1 MAVGTIQ
8 PIALSHLAQEC
19 LFLVIARRCH
29 SALYWRSKRNFLP
42 QVSTALSLACK
53 SYLSALGAGL
63 EGHCEREDHQLP
75 NRCYSELNSSL
86 MVQGF
91 TAFPPL
97 QTEQAR
103 FRALR
108 FPVGPVDSGRA
119 DSPLPTERCTSR
131 KGPSSACLSA
141 SVHFLFDRLTLTA
154 LHHVLAITARRWA
167 TTPPPSSS
175 PYAGIVASH
184 CCGGHGVGVPQ
195 FCHKRRPSNP

>member
-8 PIALSHLAQEC
+8 PIALSHLAQEG
-19 LFLVIARRCH
+19 LSLVISRRCH

-42 QVSTALSLACK
+42 EVSTALSLACK

-108 FPVGPVDSGRA
+108 FPVGPIDSGRA
-119 DSPLPTERCTSR
+119 DSPLPTERCTSLT
-131 KGPSSACLSA
+131 GPSSAFLSV
-141 SVHFLFDRLTLTA
+141 SVDFLFGRLTLTE
-154 LHHVLAITARRWA
+154 
-167 TTPPPSSS
+167 
-175 PYAGIVASH
+175 
-184 CCGGHGVGVPQ
+184 GVSNLLICYSILTGCE
-195 FCHKRRPSNP
+195 FCNWP